1 MILTD
6 EKLSAFL
13 DGELDTAE
21 MDLVREAIAH
31 DVTVSDRL
39 AALAE
44 VDRVVKVAA

>member
-21 MDLVREAIAH
+21 MDLVREAIA
-31 DVTVSDRL
+31 
-39 AALAE
+39 
-44 VDRVVKVAA
+44 